1 MIKMWQE
8 GGEAPFD
15 DLTNDLKGD
24 DIQKLSVI
32 QTLPSLLAG
41 DPQTCIQRLMPK
53 MQQTLP
59 TASTEFHVAASSTF
73 KTILEQRLVSHSTF
87 TETFLQS
94 ILNSLDSRD
103 QNVAH
108 AWLETL
114 LDVIELLPTE
124 VIRLDI
130 LPTAVN
136 KGQLSQPVNSR
147 IICCKLIGKICTRFD
162 SQLIKKDILPT
173 VHSLCQDVNSD
184 VRACV
189 CLQLRYV
196 AEGLGSESVKSAL
209 LPSIVELA
217 SDEESNV
224 RHASVQTIVYLLP
237 HLQPDVIKS
246 TISPLIKKSCDIAL
260 VSDDTVMCIIAQEFG
275 KLAIGLEKCLSAS
288 EKIWLLKYFQQLS
301 QVGIPSIKKD
311 NNTKQEFPYT
321 SSNPLMNER
330 YVECRQLC
338 AFNIPAMFLFAS
350 NSPDDIEILLSTFTD
365 LAGDPFYMVRRTI
378 ASGIHEVAKILG
390 PKNTLIKNDFI
401 KLLKDDN
408 EEVLQGLIP
417 HVAQMLELLVQ
428 SHGIG
433 TEQIDSSVIE
443 LGRALLKCEGEI
455 LNTNNWRLS
464 ASIFEQFEILPKC
477 FPSDYIYTYFTPLSI
492 SRALNARPM
501 PVRLAAGKT
510 FLVFIRYNIKS
521 TQRTEML
528 NRLYT
533 EFSRSSNSYI
543 RMIFIR
549 MMIEAMTMYSSMYF
563 KEHFFT
569 TVLSLTEDPIANIRL
584 KVVTLLPAL
593 KSYLRLPSDKKLLS
607 SFESSVRNL
616 MNNEKDR
623 DVIFSLTNAIRKL
636 DEIDVR
642 HEGQTIASSGKFSK
656 LDHEDAKK
664 YEEEK
669 KILAAM
675 SGKSISLG
683 QTTSIKKSTISSK
696 SNSND
701 STSSRA
707 KQNLT
712 LPDSLSSSVSSTTQ
726 KVKQVGGVPLS
737 VTDNTFKASRQT
749 AGMSRNFDISKARYV
764 KLNININI
772 KSKIILCILKY
783 S

>member
-1 MIKMWQE
+1 M
-8 GGEAPFD
+8 
-15 DLTNDLKGD
+15 
-24 DIQKLSVI
+24 
-32 QTLPSLLAG
+32 
-41 DPQTCIQRLMPK
+41 
-53 MQQTLP
+53 
-59 TASTEFHVAASSTF
+59 
-73 KTILEQRLVSHSTF
+73 
-87 TETFLQS
+87 
-94 ILNSLDSRD
+94 
-103 QNVAH
+103 
-108 AWLETL
+108 
-114 LDVIELLPTE
+114 
-124 VIRLDI
+124 
-130 LPTAVN
+130 
-136 KGQLSQPVNSR
+136 
-147 IICCKLIGKICTRFD
+147 
-162 SQLIKKDILPT
+162 PT

-237 HLQPDVIKS
+237 HLQPGKKLIFIVMRTINNYYYNVRYINIFFLLLDVIKS

-321 SSNPLMNER
+321 SNNPLVNER

-390 PKNTLIKNDFI
+390 PKNILIKNDFI

-464 ASIFEQFEILPKC
+464 SSIFEQFEILPKC

-492 SRALNARPM
+492 SRALNA
-501 PVRLAAGKT
+501 VRIIYLFVNN
-510 FLVFIRYNIKS
+510 FL
-521 TQRTEML
+521 
-528 NRLYT
+528 
-533 EFSRSSNSYI
+533 
-543 RMIFIR
+543 
-549 MMIEAMTMYSSMYF
+549 
-563 KEHFFT
+563 
-569 TVLSLTEDPIANIRL
+569 
-584 KVVTLLPAL
+584 
-593 KSYLRLPSDKKLLS
+593 
-607 SFESSVRNL
+607 
-616 MNNEKDR
+616 
-623 DVIFSLTNAIRKL
+623 
-636 DEIDVR
+636 
-642 HEGQTIASSGKFSK
+642 
-656 LDHEDAKK
+656 
-664 YEEEK
+664 
-669 KILAAM
+669 
-675 SGKSISLG
+675 
-683 QTTSIKKSTISSK
+683 
-696 SNSND
+696 
-701 STSSRA
+701 
-707 KQNLT
+707 
-712 LPDSLSSSVSSTTQ
+712 
-726 KVKQVGGVPLS
+726 
-737 VTDNTFKASRQT
+737 
-749 AGMSRNFDISKARYV
+749 
-764 KLNININI
+764 
-772 KSKIILCILKY
+772 
-783 S
+783 